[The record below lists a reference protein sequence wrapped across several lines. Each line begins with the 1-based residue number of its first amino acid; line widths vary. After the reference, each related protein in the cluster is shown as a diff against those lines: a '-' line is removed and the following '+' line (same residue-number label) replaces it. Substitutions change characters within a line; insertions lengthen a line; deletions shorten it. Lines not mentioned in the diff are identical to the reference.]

1 LATSD
6 GKTELCTR
14 HLLVANSSTDR
25 KGQPQIAIE
34 RIVVFRTSLVS
45 SYWTLLLYFVRGDLL
60 HFLAQLSVYP
70 SEESPPAHRPRID
83 LDPIFTK
90 SWVRKSVP
98 CRAPSS
104 QVRPTPMALYLLCNS
119 KKPRY
124 SYCDRQT
131 SSDPPGFLSTLE
143 AEPKS
148 TVTSTGAM
156 ALRNTTLECW
166 NWFASKTDADSKS
179 SDLSPAFL
187 IARGRRKNV
196 DQPLVPRLHHR

>member
-70 SEESPPAHRPRID
+70 SEESPPAHRRRFG

-90 SWVRKSVP
+90 SFGVRKSVP
-98 CRAPSS
+98 AHKSGPPRWHCICCATLKNPVIPTATAKPVLTRQVFYLPWKLNPSPQLLLPVQWLS
-104 QVRPTPMALYLLCNS
+104 ATRLWSAGIGSRP
-119 KKPRY
+119 
-124 SYCDRQT
+124 RQMLT
-131 SSDPPGFLSTLE
+131 ANPPIFLRLSS
-143 AEPKS
+143 
-148 TVTSTGAM
+148 
-156 ALRNTTLECW
+156 
-166 NWFASKTDADSKS
+166 
-179 SDLSPAFL
+179 
-187 IARGRRKNV
+187 
-196 DQPLVPRLHHR
+196 